1 MCVHSDCGMVFW
13 ASMCGKSTQCVKKE
27 VMTETLVGHHMIKSM
42 NQWNILP
49 TVERR
54 KCPQCE
60 YYQTLYNAC
69 YKCNKSYSGPKLEIQ
84 HLMIFLLA
92 DNYVN
97 RYKMVG
103 DLDTFRDIF
112 WSHSDCIKLLML
124 STVLLRDSTYKINTY
139 RLLSFLTHYAFL
151 LNHA

>member
-1 MCVHSDCGMVFW
+1 MCVHSDRRMVFW
-13 ASMCGKSTQCVKKE
+13 ALICGRSMQCVKKE

-42 NQWNILP
+42 NQWWNILL
-49 TVERR
+49 TIERK

-60 YYQTLYNAC
+60 YYQTYYNAC
-69 YKCNKSYSGPKLEIQ
+69 YKCNKSYGGPKLEIQ
-84 HLMIFLLA
+84 HLMIFLPA

-112 WSHSDCIKLLML
+112 WSHSDCIKLLIG
-124 STVLLRDSTYKINTY
+124 LLMNSTYKINIY
-139 RLLSFLTHYAFL
+139 RLLSFLTK
-151 LNHA
+151 

>member
-1 MCVHSDCGMVFW
+1 MCVDSDCGMVLSVDVRKVNAVCQKRSDDRN
-13 ASMCGKSTQCVKKE
+13 ASRSSICRLFYWVVS
-27 VMTETLVGHHMIKSM
+27 HIKSM
-42 NQWNILP
+42 NQWWNILL
-49 TVERR
+49 TIERK

-60 YYQTLYNAC
+60 YYQTYYNAC
-69 YKCNKSYSGPKLEIQ
+69 YKCNNSYSGPKLEIQ

-124 STVLLRDSTYKINTY
+124 STVLLMNSTYKINTY
-139 RLLSFLTHYAFL
+139 R
-151 LNHA
+151 